1 MLRGAASWWLIFEA
15 IKGTGAFL
23 LPNGPQ
29 SSPASTQLKTA
40 LASSGLF
47 WKIAPTNLGMFMAFC
62 PFIK

>member
-1 MLRGAASWWLIFEA
+1 MLHGAASWWLIFEA

-23 LPNGPQ
+23 FPNGPQ
-29 SSPASTQLKTA
+29 SSPALTQLKTA

-47 WKIAPTNLGMFMAFC
+47 WKIAPADLGMFMAFC